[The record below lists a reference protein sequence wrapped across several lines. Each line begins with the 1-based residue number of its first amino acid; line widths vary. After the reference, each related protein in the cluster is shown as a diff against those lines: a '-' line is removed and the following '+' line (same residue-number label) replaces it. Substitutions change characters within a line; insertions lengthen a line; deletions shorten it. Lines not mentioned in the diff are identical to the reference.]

1 MEQAGV
7 ETEVQLLGSLPGD
20 VRIRELIGIGAG
32 TRSGGGRT
40 GIEGVTAVSSTHGDR
55 GEILEIGDVAV
66 TVLTPASAELQEVDG
81 ADVPPRLVGDHPTG
95 GDGREGTPSVTAHE
109 VGGTVPTE
117 NQGEHVLL
125 GVVVVDT
132 AEEGCETAVTP
143 GGTAHI
149 ILTGI
154 AGRVADIGIL
164 PQVGPEDLAVGSV
177 HAFTEAAVLE
187 GATHEGVEMVLV
199 CEVEHVVDRVFPGP
213 APAGGSALA
222 DTVGIQERVVGKLVH
237 HRIVAVSARTHP
249 IIELALPGEA
259 FDGLH
264 TEVSGQ
270 GKAVAVA
277 VVVTAAGI
285 GHRSNRIAG
294 IGIQRPDTAVAQ
306 PVILGV
312 RTVRLVDGHKRVRG
326 QHIVHVVPVV
336 VAGTD
341 AAVGRLGEGLSLQST
356 WSEFRRTVK
365 RL

>member
-1 MEQAGV
+1 
-7 ETEVQLLGSLPGD
+7 
-20 VRIRELIGIGAG
+20 
-32 TRSGGGRT
+32 
-40 GIEGVTAVSSTHGDR
+40 
-55 GEILEIGDVAV
+55 
-66 TVLTPASAELQEVDG
+66 
-81 ADVPPRLVGDHPTG
+81 
-95 GDGREGTPSVTAHE
+95 
-109 VGGTVPTE
+109 
-117 NQGEHVLL
+117 
-125 GVVVVDT
+125 
-132 AEEGCETAVTP
+132 
-143 GGTAHI
+143 
-149 ILTGI
+149 
-154 AGRVADIGIL
+154 
-164 PQVGPEDLAVGSV
+164 
-177 HAFTEAAVLE
+177 
-187 GATHEGVEMVLV
+187 MVLV

-341 AAVGRLGEGLSLQST
+341 TATLVRVESHVLTEGDNIQAVLSPKHMVGVQADGETLVVGSDGLTENTFLMRIADTHRELRTVGTTNDIDCVVRVRRIDVTDGIQPVGPLEGAGLDVIVQRRIQDAGPVDGILAHVEGDLVLDVHILLGVQEFGHPLDILDSVEAIISDDILVALTLLGRDEDDTVRTTRTVDSAGSRVLEDVNALDVGRVE
-356 WSEFRRTVK
+356 
-365 RL
+365 